1 MDRLRKAIA
10 VRGRRTDD
18 QSSGFRTGHARQRT
32 TADTAG
38 RIDALFPSSKRIPCQ
53 PAYARTGLA
62 AAMNRQ
68 LAVTGTYA
76 FGDVLVDAKAHTV
89 HRGQHAC
96 VLEPKAFHVLLF
108 LLCHPGEAVTKD
120 ALLDNVWGHRAVTP
134 NVLSRA
140 IAQIR
145 HALGDAARNPRYIE
159 TVPTYGYRFIAPLR
173 CVACPGAAAD
183 CPTFRLHTDVG
194 QRMVLL
200 EEMQS
205 LLGMQGLQE
214 KYPALTQ
221 HFNDLAALFGDKPS
235 GMVLYELAL
244 EYGLEKLNSLELD
257 LPWRHKNDAGQ
268 DAGDSGDNG
277 KNGVKPS

>member
-1 MDRLRKAIA
+1 MY
-10 VRGRRTDD
+10 
-18 QSSGFRTGHARQRT
+18 SSA
-32 TADTAG
+32 
-38 RIDALFPSSKRIPCQ
+38 K
-53 PAYARTGLA
+53 PAFSRPEQARTHLA

-68 LAVTGTYA
+68 LALTGTYA

-89 HRGQHAC
+89 HRGKDAC

-173 CVACPGAAAD
+173 CVACPGTAAD
-183 CPTFRLHTDVG
+183 CPTFHLHTDVG

-200 EEMQS
+200 EEMQA
-205 LLGMQGLQE
+205 LLGMEGHQE
-214 KYPALTQ
+214 KYPALTR
-221 HFNDLAALFGDKPS
+221 HFNDLVALFGDKPS

-257 LPWRHKNDAGQ
+257 LPWRHHDAAGQ
-268 DAGDSGDNG
+268 DAGDPADGG
-277 KNGVKPS
+277 ENGVGPS